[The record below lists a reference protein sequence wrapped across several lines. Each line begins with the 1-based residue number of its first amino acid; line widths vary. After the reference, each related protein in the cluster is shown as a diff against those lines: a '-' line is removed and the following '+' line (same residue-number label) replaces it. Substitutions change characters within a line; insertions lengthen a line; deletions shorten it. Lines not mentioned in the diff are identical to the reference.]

1 MYFMVCSKDFSFIK
15 QLYVYKIVLKN
26 NMNKKK
32 RKNSVIQFKSLNN
45 KKLKEA
51 YKDSGE
57 D

>member
-1 MYFMVCSKDFSFIK
+1 
-15 QLYVYKIVLKN
+15 
-26 NMNKKK
+26 MNKKEW
-32 RKNSVIQFKSLNN
+32 KNSVIQFKFLNN